1 MRISPHPIFHDAS
14 GRRQRWLKVLLAAIL
29 IILST
34 VTVWLAESL
43 LHRPMLDISQLPTEV
58 RPAKL
63 AEVTTDAD
71 ITKMPVRFSGR
82 GEVLSPRIAREEGQP
97 DACEFR
103 RLGGG
108 DPATD
113 LRLVLTFDD
122 GPDPAFTPQILD
134 ILKEHR
140 VPAVFFV
147 VGKNAEMHPDLMR
160 RMAEEGHEVG
170 NHTFSHPDL
179 SKLSR
184 MQQEM
189 ELAATQRII
198 QVTTGRSTLLFRPP
212 YGGNPEPQSPAEVL
226 PIVRAGHS
234 GYLTVGEGIIPSDWE
249 LTTVKPG
256 AQGARERRLRTADD
270 LAHRVSRSRHE
281 GHIVLLHDA
290 GGDRHLTV
298 AALPK
303 IITELRAKGYRFVSL
318 AELCDVPR
326 EALMP
331 PVSPL
336 EASLVF
342 GDRVIY
348 FLGFPV
354 QRLLGLLFLVATFF
368 GLFRVAFLLVLVLI
382 QWPRE
387 KRRRFREDYA
397 PTVTVIMAAY
407 NEETVIVRS
416 VASLLRSDYP
426 ALDIVVV
433 NDGSTDETL
442 SVLRENFGSH
452 PRIRILDQ
460 PNSGKM
466 AAMNRALGE
475 AQGEIIMLAD
485 ADTLFPPP
493 AVRMLVRHFGDER
506 VGAVAAGVRIGN
518 ASDNILT
525 RWQALEYSTCQNFD
539 RRGFDLINCIPV
551 IAGAAGAVRRDAILA
566 LGGFSPDTLNEDMDM
581 TWQLLRKGWRIVNDS
596 EAVAYTEAPNT
607 LRSFLRQRFR
617 WAYGTFQCLWK
628 HRDALGRY
636 GALGWVALPIQWLH
650 QVLLPLLSPIVDV
663 LMIYSLCTGHA
674 STVAVFALLMLAT
687 ESLAAILAVITGGG
701 NPRLLPW
708 LPLQRL
714 GYHPFMWYV
723 VVKAFFTAL
732 SGTRVGWNKFARAGT
747 AEMGGDGVGIRVTEP
762 TPEPE
767 MAATG

>member
-1 MRISPHPIFHDAS
+1 MRKSVHPIFHDPT
-14 GRRQRWLKVLLAAIL
+14 GRRQRWLKAALLFALLGIGVA
-29 IILST
+29 
-34 VTVWLAESL
+34 TVWVMQSL
-43 LHRPMLDISQLPTEV
+43 LQRPTLNATLLPERMRTT
-58 RPAKL
+58 PAG
-63 AEVTTDAD
+63 VAD
-71 ITKMPVRFSGR
+71 QEIAKMPVRFAGQ
-82 GEVLSPRIAREEGQP
+82 GEILAPRVVQEAGQP
-97 DACEFR
+97 ATCEFR

-122 GPDPAFTPQILD
+122 GPDPVFTPQILD
-134 ILKEHR
+134 VLKQYQ

-147 VGKNAEMHPDLMR
+147 VGKNAEQHPALLR
-160 RMAEEGHEVG
+160 RMAQEGHEIG
-170 NHTFSHPDL
+170 NHSFSHPDL
-179 SKLSR
+179 AKLSPF
-184 MQQEM
+184 QQDM

-212 YGGNPEPQSPAEVL
+212 YGGNPEPREAAEVVPL
-226 PIVRAGHS
+226 VRAANA

-249 LTTVKPG
+249 LTMLKPG
-256 AQGARERRLRTADD
+256 VQGTRVRQLRTAED
-270 LAHRVSRSRHE
+270 LTNRVIRSRHE

-298 AALPK
+298 AALPQM
-303 IITELRAKGYRFVSL
+303 ITELRGMGYTFVSL
-318 AELCDVPR
+318 AELSGLPR
-326 EALMP
+326 EAFLP
-331 PVSPL
+331 PIAPL
-336 EASLVF
+336 EANIVT
-342 GDRVIY
+342 GDRLIY
-348 FLGFPV
+348 FLGFPI
-354 QRLLGLLFLVATFF
+354 QRLLGILFLIATFF
-368 GLFRVAFLLVLVLI
+368 GLCRVLFLLVLVLI

-426 ALDIVVV
+426 DLDIVVV
-433 NDGSTDETL
+433 NDGSTDATLELLHET
-442 SVLRENFGSH
+442 FGSNA
-452 PRIRILDQ
+452 RITILDQ

-466 AAMNRALGE
+466 AAMNRALG
-475 AQGEIIMLAD
+475 AANGEIIMLAD
-485 ADTLFPPP
+485 ADTLFPPN
-493 AVRMLVRHFGDER
+493 AVHKLVRHFGDDR

-551 IAGAAGAVRRDAILA
+551 IAGAAGAVRRAAIME

-581 TWQLLRKGWRIVNDS
+581 TWQLLRAGWRIVNDS

-650 QVLLPLLSPIVDV
+650 QVLLPLLSPFVDV
-663 LMIYSLCTGHA
+663 LMFYSIFTGHA
-674 STVAVFALLMLAT
+674 GKVALFALLMLAT
-687 ESLAAILAVITGGG
+687 ESVAAILAIITGGG

-723 VVKAFFTAL
+723 VVKAFFAALAGTA
-732 SGTRVGWNKFARAGT
+732 VGWNKFARAGT
-747 AEMGGDGVGIRVTEP
+747 AEMGGDGAAIQIPEP
-762 TPEPE
+762 VETPE
-767 MAATG
+767 MAVSG